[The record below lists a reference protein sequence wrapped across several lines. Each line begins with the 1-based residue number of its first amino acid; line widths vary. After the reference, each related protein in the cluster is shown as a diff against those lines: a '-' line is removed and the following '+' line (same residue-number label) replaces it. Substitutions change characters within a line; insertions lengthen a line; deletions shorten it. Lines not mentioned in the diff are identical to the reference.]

1 MKHFRV
7 ICISHRNVDHV
18 CFSFGFEKAA
28 AMFLLMF
35 PILAE
40 TGAFKA
46 FFFKNSAATFFA
58 QSSNRR
64 LTCSNQLA
72 VINLFILSSRILV
85 YQMKMFFIM
94 ILISR

>member
-46 FFFKNSAATFFA
+46 FFLRIQQPPFFPNLPIEGLHV
-58 QSSNRR
+58 Q
-64 LTCSNQLA
+64 
-72 VINLFILSSRILV
+72 INL
-85 YQMKMFFIM
+85 Q
-94 ILISR
+94 